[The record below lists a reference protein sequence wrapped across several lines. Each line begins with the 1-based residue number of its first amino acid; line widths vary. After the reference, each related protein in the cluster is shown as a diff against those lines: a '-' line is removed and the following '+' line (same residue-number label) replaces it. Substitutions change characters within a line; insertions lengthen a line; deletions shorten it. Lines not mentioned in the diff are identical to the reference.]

1 MKKLILFTH
10 TSLDGFAAGPKG
22 EIDWIK
28 VDEELFD
35 YLGKFTEKA
44 DTALYGRAT
53 YEMMESYW
61 PSAADQPGATKHDID
76 HSRWY
81 NQVAKIVLSRTMQR
95 TYKPDVKILSSNV
108 AEEII
113 RRKQERG
120 KNIVIFGSPAAS
132 HSLMQLHLIDEFW
145 LLVNPVVLGEGIP
158 LFSDIGEKVKLKLLT
173 SKIFSSGVVGLHY
186 SVNRS

>member
-10 TSLDGFAAGPKG
+10 ISLDGFAAGLNG

-28 VDEELFD
+28 VDKELFD
-35 YLGKFTEKA
+35 YLGKFTVEA
-44 DTALYGRAT
+44 DTALYGRVT

-61 PSAADQPGATKHDID
+61 PTAADQPGAMKHDID

-81 NQVAKIVLSRTMQR
+81 NQVTKIVLSRTIQNAR
-95 TYKPDVKILSSNV
+95 KPDVKFISSNV

-113 RRKQERG
+113 RRKQEGG

-132 HSLMQLHLIDEFW
+132 HSLMQLHLIDEFR
-145 LLVNPVVLGEGIP
+145 LFVNPVVLGEGIP
-158 LFSDIGEKVKLKLLT
+158 LFSEIPEKVKLKLLT
-173 SKIFSSGVVGLHY
+173 SKVFSSGVVGLHY
-186 SVNRS
+186 SVDRS